1 MTTLKDISMLS
12 GVSLATVSRVI
23 NGNESVD
30 GTLKV
35 KVIEAAKQLNYT
47 PNLAARSLRTKNTKL
62 IGMISEGNTNY
73 MFSNLINYISDYC
86 TDLGYGFV
94 IANHHNDPEREERIF
109 TRMRQRGVD
118 GLILSL
124 VSKKSNII
132 PEVVNSDVPIVIF
145 DRYLLFDRISMG
157 ERNYSITLDNYQAGR
172 IAAEYLLSLGHRRI
186 ALAEGP
192 KEVDLTQMRTN
203 GFFDCLADAGV
214 LIPLKFRFQ
223 GGFNFEDGCAV
234 AEQLL
239 ALTPDNWPSAIWC
252 QNDTMAAGLV
262 AVLCRHKIQI
272 PQQLSVLGMDNIE
285 LSKMIYPTLSSIEQP
300 YWEMGKES
308 VRMLLGQDTTQ
319 EKKAVMCPK
328 IVERESTC
336 RCQLI
341 ESKTIKT

>member
-30 GTLKV
+30 GALKV

-86 TDLGYGFV
+86 TDLGYGFL
-94 IANHHNDPEREERIF
+94 IANHHNDPEREEKIF

-124 VSKKSNII
+124 VSKNSNII
-132 PEVVNSDVPIVIF
+132 PDIICSDVPIVIF

-157 ERNYSITLDNYQAGR
+157 EKNYSITLDNYQAGR
-172 IAAEYLLSLGHRRI
+172 MAAEYLLSMGHKRI

-203 GFFDCLADAGV
+203 GFLDCLADAGV
-214 LIPLKFRFQ
+214 LIPLTFRFH
-223 GGFNFEDGCAV
+223 GGFEFENGCAI

-239 ALTPDNWPSAIWC
+239 ALSSDNWPTAIWC

-262 AVLCRHKIQI
+262 TMLSRHKIPI
-272 PQQLSVLGMDNIE
+272 PQRLSVLGMDNIE

-308 VRMLLGQDTTQ
+308 VRMLLGQTTVHG
-319 EKKAVMCPK
+319 KKAVMHPQ
-328 IVERESTC
+328 IIERESTC
-336 RCQLI
+336 RYAFS
-341 ESKTIKT
+341 ESNLLV